1 VVAPHHGYI
10 ALSVA
15 HNDIRSAFDQHPKPM
30 GIECEKS
37 EKAMESDQNHAAAE
51 RREKSC

>member
-1 VVAPHHGYI
+1 
-10 ALSVA
+10 
-15 HNDIRSAFDQHPKPM
+15 M

-37 EKAMESDQNHAAAE
+37 EEAMENDQNHAAAE